1 MHNFAVFEAVREK
14 TCYNLKQFDMEEH
27 NINAS
32 TVVEQFNYENQNQE
46 NKNHIGKQPKKQKTI
61 AKVVIPKN
69 KKIESTE
76 NATIEQTTNLNN
88 NNLESNINTDDKKLK
103 DLNSSKT
110 KVIMSKLKFFFKI
123 NRQFNFKIESKE
135 SFSVNSVILSQPSS
149 VFKFLKKDNF
159 NLGLLSKS
167 NVKKLKKLSKYFDK
181 NQKKFLSLQA
191 KNVLFENKS

>member
-27 NINAS
+27 NVNAS
-32 TVVEQFNYENQNQE
+32 KIVEQFNYENQNQE

-69 KKIESTE
+69 KKIESAE

-191 KNVLFENKS
+191 KNVLFKNKS

>member
-27 NINAS
+27 NVNAS
-32 TVVEQFNYENQNQE
+32 KIVEQFNYENQNQE

-69 KKIESTE
+69 KKIESAE

-135 SFSVNSVILSQPSS
+135 SFSVNSVILSQPSY